1 MGWGKP
7 RRSTAKNMNCGSVP
21 RPEADLREGLR
32 DITEVPPLSPLPLRP
47 LAMARIPSSARP
59 AFAECLSARD
69 AGASAAVSSPD
80 AHKPDGQDSR
90 SRLIKVGSGP
100 AALPTPR
107 AGAPGAEAPSNGTKT
122 RLVWLQ
128 LHAFRQRT
136 TVSSKPPGSWALFRF
151 P

>member
-7 RRSTAKNMNCGSVP
+7 RRSTAKNMNCGPVP

-59 AFAECLSARD
+59 VLAECLSARH

-90 SRLIKVGSGP
+90 SRSIKVGSGP
-100 AALPTPR
+100 AVPPTPR